1 MQILFFLTITTAST
15 SERAAKALDKK
26 PKDFLSAFKASLH
39 KINTAIRLQ
48 PLTWL
53 SVRLSPGSR
62 LPGKCGVHS
71 VNTMTQNGT
80 KARQKKQVCRNTA
93 PTRSTADPTA
103 QTRERARWRDERDD
117 AGQQRGVKRKS
128 QGVVCVLDETPKP
141 TTRAETPREGQP
153 EREQI

>member
-15 SERAAKALDKK
+15 SARAAKALDKK
-26 PKDFLSAFKASLH
+26 AKDFLSAFKESLH

-53 SVRLSPGSR
+53 SVRPRLGAQ
-62 LPGKCGVHS
+62 LPGKCGVRS

-93 PTRSTADPTA
+93 PTRSTVDPTA
-103 QTRERARWRDERDD
+103 TAQT
-117 AGQQRGVKRKS
+117 QKRG
-128 QGVVCVLDETPKP
+128 ET
-141 TTRAETPREGQP
+141 RG
-153 EREQI
+153 

>member
-15 SERAAKALDKK
+15 SARAAKALDKK
-26 PKDFLSAFKASLH
+26 AKDFLSAFKESLH

-53 SVRLSPGSR
+53 SVRPGPGAQ

-93 PTRSTADPTA
+93 PTRSTTDPSAAA
-103 QTRERARWRDERDD
+103 QAQSGGETR
-117 AGQQRGVKRKS
+117 G
-128 QGVVCVLDETPKP
+128 
-141 TTRAETPREGQP
+141 
-153 EREQI
+153 

>member
-1 MQILFFLTITTAST
+1 MQILFFLTITAAST

-53 SVRLSPGSR
+53 SVRLSLGLR
-62 LPGKCGVHS
+62 LPGKCGVRS
-71 VNTMTQNGT
+71 VNMMTQNGT

-93 PTRSTADPTA
+93 PTRSTADPAA
-103 QTRERARWRDERDD
+103 QTREKNGGTRERRCRT
-117 AGQQRGVKRKS
+117 AKRGRVKES
-128 QGVVCVLDETPKP
+128 GVVCVLDDTPKP
-141 TTRAETPREGQP
+141 KTRAETPREGQTK
-153 EREQI
+153 REQI